1 MKLNRILTKLYMIP
15 ISILLG
21 ITFLYSIRKSTYF
34 ELNLENETPSY
45 SNDPIVIMLL
55 VLVGASF
62 LFLVLYRFIVKGKI
76 KKSVVR
82 IVGIAWGVIISALA
96 VYVYRC
102 GVSSDAWHV
111 NRFAEAFMAGNYE
124 LFTTDK
130 YLMIYPFQAFM
141 AVYFELVYTLFGI
154 NNYIAFQIINVIFI
168 GLMLWGLQLVTAE
181 AFEEEC
187 VSILL
192 PVVSMMYIPLFL
204 FSTLSYGDIPGL
216 SLGVWAIYFTIR
228 YLKTDKWQFNIP
240 VAVLFCLAIM
250 VKENSKILLMA
261 YGIIMLLKVFEDKKW
276 FRLLLMVAV
285 VCISLS
291 GTAVIKQVYV
301 NKAGIEEFPKGTP
314 TLSWVVMG
322 VQDSDESSHGCGW
335 YNGYTI
341 DIYNECGGDYEA
353 ANEKCKEAI
362 AEAVKGHLNNPGHA
376 VYYYV
381 KKWMSSWN
389 NPDFMI
395 QQLTEWNS
403 RHSEN
408 KIPLTDVF
416 IYGQGRTV
424 MYWIMNFCH
433 MVVMFF
439 AFLGAVGVVK
449 NWSLVRAYI
458 LLNVCG
464 GMVFHEL
471 VWETSGRYVH
481 PYYVLLMPIAGY
493 GCYVFCRRVQKVT
506 EHFGKKKAPISA
518 SGNE

>member
-1 MKLNRILTKLYMIP
+1 MKVNRILTKLYMIP

-45 SNDPIVIMLL
+45 ANDPIVIMLL
-55 VLVGASF
+55 VLVGALF
-62 LFLVLYRFIVKGKI
+62 LFLCLYQLASKGKI
-76 KKSVVR
+76 KKNVVR
-82 IVGIAWGVIISALA
+82 IIGIVWGVMISALA

-102 GVSSDAWHV
+102 GVTADAGHV
-111 NRFAEAFMAGNYE
+111 NRIALEFLDGNYE
-124 LFTTDK
+124 LFTTDN
-130 YLMIYPFQAFM
+130 YLKIYPYQAFM
-141 AVYFELVYTLFGI
+141 AVYFELVYSLFGI
-154 NNYIAFQIINVIFI
+154 NNYLALQIINVVFI

-187 VSILL
+187 VSMLL
-192 PVVSMMYIPLFL
+192 PFVSMMYIPLFL

-216 SLGVWAIYFTIR
+216 CLGVWAIYFTIK
-228 YLKTDKWQFNIP
+228 YLKTDKWQYNIP
-240 VAVLFCLAIM
+240 VAALFCLAII

-261 YGIIMLLKVFEDKKW
+261 YGIIILLKAFEDKKW
-276 FRLLLMVAV
+276 LRLLLIVGV
-285 VCISLS
+285 VCISLA

-301 NKAGIEEFPKGTP
+301 KKAGIEEFPKGTP

-322 VQDSDESSHGCGW
+322 IQDSDESSHGCGW

-341 DIYNECGGDYEA
+341 NIYEECGGNYDA
-353 ANEKCKEAI
+353 ANEKSKQAIIEA
-362 AEAVKGHLNNPGHA
+362 AKGHLSNPGHA
-376 VYYYV
+376 FYYYV

-389 NPDFMI
+389 DPDFMM

-439 AFLGAVGVVK
+439 AFCGAVGVIK
-449 NWSLVRAYI
+449 NWSLVKAYI

-464 GMVFHEL
+464 GMAFHEF

-493 GCYVFCRRVQKVT
+493 GCYAFCQLT
-506 EHFGKKKAPISA
+506 EKTILKMKKKRVGYEESKC
-518 SGNE
+518 